1 MLESTYQSKLI
12 ERLENMFEGI
22 FILKN
27 DSGYLQG
34 VPDLLLLY
42 RDRWAM
48 LEVKAHAKAPEQPNQ
63 MYWIA
68 VLDTM
73 SFAAFIYPEN
83 EEDVLNDLQQAFQ
96 PRRAPQL
103 HEPKQPSVDEL

>member
-1 MLESTYQSKLI
+1 MRDTKLERDYQAALI
-12 ERLENMFEGI
+12 ERLRELLPGC

-34 VPDLLLLY
+34 VPDLLVLF

-48 LEVKAHAKAPEQPNQ
+48 LEVKPHERAVQQPNQ
-63 MYWIA
+63 EYYIDE
-68 VLDTM
+68 LNQM
-73 SFAAFIYPEN
+73 SFAAFIFPEN

-96 PRRAPQL
+96 SRRKARIS
-103 HEPKQPSVDEL
+103 QPV